1 MRPFLKYL
9 PALIFAAGILPASA
23 QLTYQTLRVD
33 YDSAWQY
40 KNLRIIPVRIKNPG
54 GGGSQGSG
62 SYDNTISLSK
72 AIHDGLVSV
81 SERGTASVENVHWLR
96 INNHSDKSLYVASGE
111 IIAGGRQDRMMARD
125 TILVPTGRDQY
136 VPAMCVEEGRWAEKE
151 KKFAYSNFANQHLRK
166 VLDSTHNQVLIW
178 NEIDHQLTD
187 GSFKNKTMAYLA
199 RDMDKKYAQVKDDY
213 FNFFIQKFRDTDSSI
228 VGFVCVSG
236 DKVIGSDI
244 FADTHLFYNQLE
256 PLLRG
261 YIDEAILFGA
271 PVKMPD
277 PPIKKYMD
285 KLLSSETSQE
295 EFVKK
300 LGKIFRQDGKVI
312 HVNTF
317 MKDQ

>member
-1 MRPFLKYL
+1 VKCLLSLLLFVSFL
-9 PALIFAAGILPASA
+9 PVSG

-33 YDSAWQY
+33 YDSSWQY
-40 KNLRIIPVRIKNPG
+40 KNLRIIPIRLKGPG
-54 GGGSQGSG
+54 GGAQGSG
-62 SYDNTISLSK
+62 AYGNTISLSK
-72 AIHDGLVSV
+72 AIHDGLVAV
-81 SERGTASVENVHWLR
+81 SERGTASVDNVHWLR

-111 IIAGGRQDRMMARD
+111 IIAGGRQDRMMAKD
-125 TILVPTGRDQY
+125 TILAPSGKDQY

-151 KKFAYSNFANQHLRK
+151 KKFNYGNFANQHLRK

-178 NEIDHQLTD
+178 NEIDRQLRD
-187 GSFKNKTMAYLA
+187 GNFKNKTLAYLS
-199 RDMDKKYAQVKDDY
+199 RDVDKNFAQTNEDY
-213 FNFFIQKFRDTDSSI
+213 FKFFLQKIKNTDSNI

-244 FADTHLFYNQLE
+244 FADTHLFYNQVE

-261 YIDEAILFGA
+261 YIDEAVLFGA

-285 KLLSSETSQE
+285 KLLSSESSQE
-295 EFVKK
+295 EFVKRM
-300 LGKIFRQDGKVI
+300 GKIFRQNGQVI

-317 MKDQ
+317 LKE

>member
-1 MRPFLKYL
+1 MKCLLPFLFFFSFL
-9 PALIFAAGILPASA
+9 SASA

-33 YDSAWQY
+33 YDSSWQY
-40 KNLRIIPVRIKNPG
+40 KNLRIIPIRKKGPG
-54 GGGSQGSG
+54 GGAQGSG
-62 SYDNTISLSK
+62 AYGNTISLSQ
-72 AIHDGLVSV
+72 AIHDGLVAV
-81 SERGTASVENVHWLR
+81 SERGTASVDNVHWLR
-96 INNHSDKSLYVASGE
+96 INNHSTKSLYVASGE
-111 IIAGGRQDRMMARD
+111 IIAGGRQDRMMAKD
-125 TILVPTGRDQY
+125 TILVPSGKDQY

-151 KKFAYSNFANQHLRK
+151 KKFNYGNFANQHLRK

-178 NEIDHQLTD
+178 NEIERQLKEGD
-187 GSFKNKTMAYLA
+187 FKNKTLAYLS
-199 RDMDKKYAQVKDDY
+199 RGMDKKYVQVNDEY
-213 FNFFIQKFRDTDSSI
+213 FNFFMQKFRNTDSNI

-244 FADTHLFYNQLE
+244 FADTHLFYEQLE

-261 YIDEAILFGA
+261 YIDEAVLFGA

-285 KLLSSETSQE
+285 KLLSSEASQE

-300 LGKIFRQDGKVI
+300 MGKIFRQDGQVI

-317 MKDQ
+317 VKDK